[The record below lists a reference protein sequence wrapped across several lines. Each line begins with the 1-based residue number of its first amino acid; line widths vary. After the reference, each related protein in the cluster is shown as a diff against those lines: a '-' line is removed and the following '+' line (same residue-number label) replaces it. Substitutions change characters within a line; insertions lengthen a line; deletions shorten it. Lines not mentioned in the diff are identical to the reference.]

1 MPDLKDT
8 VARRQEL
15 VAALSVILPDEELF
29 ELIERSD
36 ASSDPVAV
44 LQSAYEIAASTSV
57 DVDAMMTAHRLAI
70 VEVTAKRQNKDR
82 EVVDVVVGFELQ
94 WHNGEHH
101 LYAGKTLS
109 FGPRYKA
116 IPFESISDAKRAALV
131 WIDLQSEQSSYP
143 ATVRKRLKVPVVTG
157 LPMPKSGSQVNWKM
171 TVDETAKMDCIL
183 RGLRSANAELEPN
196 SPVASYVDVLRWMVR
211 KLFA

>member
-1 MPDLKDT
+1 MPDMKDI

-15 VAALSVILPDEELF
+15 VSALSVILPDDELF

-36 ASSDPVAV
+36 AASDPVAV
-44 LQSAYEIAASTSV
+44 LEKAYEKATSTSV
-57 DVDAMMTAHRLAI
+57 DIEAMMTSHRLAI
-70 VEVTAKRQNKDR
+70 VEVTAKRQNKAR

-94 WHNGEHH
+94 WHNGEHY

-116 IPFESISDAKRAALV
+116 IPFDSIGDAKRAALV

-157 LPMPKSGSQVNWKM
+157 LPAPKTGSQVNWKM
-171 TVDETAKMDCIL
+171 TIEETAKMDGIL

-196 SPVASYVDVLRWMVR
+196 SPVASYVDALRWIVR